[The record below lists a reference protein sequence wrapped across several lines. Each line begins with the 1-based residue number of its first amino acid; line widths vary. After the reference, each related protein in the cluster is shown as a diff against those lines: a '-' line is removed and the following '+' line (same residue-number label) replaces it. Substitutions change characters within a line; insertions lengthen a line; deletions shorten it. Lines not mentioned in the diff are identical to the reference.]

1 MWRTCAGDCTGNRMT
16 HWTLDSIAWD
26 KFDPCRV
33 DPDLLNIV
41 KAASLVE
48 ANGGDYAAYLCS
60 VFSDDPE
67 FQDAARIWAQEE
79 VQHGMALAR
88 WAKLADPAFDFDD
101 AFKRFTDGI
110 KIDTGR
116 TDSIRGS
123 RCGELVARCIV
134 ETGTSSYYTAMMEA
148 AEEPVLKEV
157 CRNIAADEFRH
168 YRLFYQHL
176 KNYLEKE
183 KVGPVKR
190 VIIALSRITE
200 TEDDE
205 LAYAYYAANHGN
217 ETYVRKRFVKAYI
230 RRAFVCYRREHLE
243 RAIGMALKAVG
254 LKPNGLLNRA
264 ITSVATNWLRLR
276 IARLARA
283 GA

>member
-1 MWRTCAGDCTGNRMT
+1 
-16 HWTLDSIAWD
+16 
-26 KFDPCRV
+26 
-33 DPDLLNIV
+33 
-41 KAASLVE
+41 
-48 ANGGDYAAYLCS
+48 
-60 VFSDDPE
+60 
-67 FQDAARIWAQEE
+67 
-79 VQHGMALAR
+79 MALAR
-88 WAKLADPAFDFDD
+88 WAKLADPGFDFDD

-110 KIDTGR
+110 NIDTGR

-123 RCGELVARCIV
+123 RCGELVARCRR
-134 ETGTSSYYTAMMEA
+134 TAQLLLH
-148 AEEPVLKEV
+148 PDGSRRTVLKEV
-157 CRNIAADEFRH
+157 CATSPPTSSAT
-168 YRLFYQHL
+168 
-176 KNYLEKE
+176 
-183 KVGPVKR
+183 PA
-190 VIIALSRITE
+190 VISISRT
-200 TEDDE
+200 TWRGRWARWRFSRAVAHHRAEDDE

-230 RRAFVCYRREHLE
+230 RRAFACYRREHLE

>member
-1 MWRTCAGDCTGNRMT
+1 MT

-26 KFDPCRV
+26 KFDRSRV
-33 DPDLLNIV
+33 NPDLLNIV

-48 ANGGDYAAYLCS
+48 ANGGDYAAYLCN

-67 FQDAARIWAQEE
+67 FQDAVRIWAQEE

-88 WAKLADPAFDFDD
+88 WAKLADSSFDFDD

-110 KIDTGR
+110 KIETWR

-134 ETGTSSYYTAMMEA
+134 ETGTSSYYTAMMDA

-157 CRNIAADEFRH
+157 CRHIAADEFRH

-176 KNYLEKE
+176 KNYLAKE

-190 VIIALSRITE
+190 FAIAMSRITE

-205 LAYAYYAANHGN
+205 LAYAYYAANHGS
-217 ETYVRKRFVKAYI
+217 ETYERRRFVKAYI
-230 RRAFVCYRREHLE
+230 RRAFGCYRREHLE
-243 RAIGMALKAVG
+243 RAVGMSLKAVG
-254 LKPNGLLNRA
+254 LKPNGFLSRI
-264 ITSVATNWLRLR
+264 ITTVAANWLRLR
-276 IARLARA
+276 ITRLARA

>member
-1 MWRTCAGDCTGNRMT
+1 MRAGDRTGNRMT

-26 KFDPCRV
+26 KFDRSKV
-33 DPDLLNIV
+33 NPDLLNIV

-67 FQDAARIWAQEE
+67 FQDAARNWAREE

-88 WAKLADPAFDFDD
+88 WAKLADPDFDFDD

-110 KIDTGR
+110 KIDTLR

-134 ETGTSSYYTAMMEA
+134 ETGTSSYYTAMMDA

-176 KNYLEKE
+176 KDYLAKE
-183 KVGPVKR
+183 RVGPVKR
-190 VIIALSRITE
+190 FVIALSRITE

-205 LAYAYYAANHGN
+205 LAYAYYAANHGS
-217 ETYVRKRFVKAYI
+217 EAYERRRFVKAYI
-230 RRAFVCYRREHLE
+230 RRAFGYYKREHLE
-243 RAIGMALKAVG
+243 RAVGMSLKAVG
-254 LKPNGLLNRA
+254 LKPNGLLNRV
-264 ITSVATNWLRLR
+264 ITTVATNWLRLR